1 MGADTSMQERE
12 KQIILIV
19 DGDSTRQFFTA
30 VFLQRFNYHVFPVK
44 TAEAAL
50 MITELTVPLL
60 VITDITLP
68 QMNGIDLLK
77 TLKQNPR
84 TREVPLLIY
93 TGLKSPAYREEC
105 KQAGCAGYLTEP
117 ADHNQLYE
125 AVQKAT
131 ETTPRHYVRLDTSL
145 DVIVESSPLDGSG
158 ERREKVTAL
167 SEHGMF
173 VSSQQPLPFSS
184 TSPFTLILD
193 RAAGWKIK
201 VEGKILVTTQVPFFN
216 TMLTFDWTHTLVC
229 DITGSCPTRLSV
241 KDASL
246 MTAILSGCVPG

>member
-1 MGADTSMQERE
+1 MKERE
-12 KQIILIV
+12 KQIILVV
-19 DGDSTRQFFTA
+19 DGDGTRQFFTTI
-30 VFLQRFNYHVFPVK
+30 FLQRFNYHVFPVK

-68 QMNGIDLLK
+68 QMNGVDLLK
-77 TLKQNPR
+77 TLKRNPR
-84 TREVPLLIY
+84 TRDVPLLIY

-145 DVIVESSPLDGSG
+145 DVIVETSPIDGSG

-173 VSSQQPLPFSS
+173 VSSQQPLPYGSI
-184 TSPFTLILD
+184 SPFTLLLD
-193 RAAGWKIK
+193 RAAAAWKIK
-201 VEGKILVTTQVPFFN
+201 VEGKILYSYT
-216 TMLTFDWTHTLVC
+216 
-229 DITGSCPTRLSV
+229 ITGSGKLPGMGV
-241 KDASL
+241 KFTEIRADDREAIRNFIREQLMAGLATPIKTSL
-246 MTAILSGCVPG
+246 